1 VAIIVHWRNEEVPV
15 RRHQKRETSTV
26 IGPEKHGASTPRN
39 ETSLSADVKD
49 SGSFIGE
56 RIQIDET
63 HEAEIFGPDHQI
75 VTGLIELEIQQL
87 IDLGDNEPDARAW
100 LIDRTDTIWMA
111 LFAQGV
117 PHTAEHVEGL
127 IRLTG
132 VERSDR
138 MINDLA
144 YLANT
149 DTTKVKAAIA
159 NKLGIEH
166 LQQFVDLTTLDI
178 TPAGAPTKDA
188 RFANLFRLVTMVIF
202 VGVRCIQV
210 HNVTVGVALVHPRV
224 FKYLPLLG
232 FPVTDLDYGVMDYQL
247 SDSAKTP
254 MPTQAIA
261 VDFAASLKELT
272 HGSDFMQAA
281 GKVLERNGYA
291 LTR

>member
-1 VAIIVHWRNEEVPV
+1 VAITVGCRIDEVPAL
-15 RRHQKRETSTV
+15 RHQKRETSV
-26 IGPEKHGASTPRN
+26 VPLPAKREADTPPD
-39 ETSLSADVKD
+39 ETSLIADSKN

-56 RIQIDET
+56 RIQVDET
-63 HEAEIFGPDHQI
+63 HEAEVFGPDHQI
-75 VTGLIELEIQQL
+75 VAGLIELEIQQL

-111 LFAQGV
+111 LFAQGA

-149 DTTKVKAAIA
+149 DAATVKASIS
-159 NKLGIEH
+159 
-166 LQQFVDLTTLDI
+166 VDLTTLDI
-178 TPAGAPTKDA
+178 TPTGAPTKDA

-261 VDFAASLKELT
+261 VDFAVALKALT
-272 HGSDFMQAA
+272 DGSDFMRAA
-281 GKVLERNGYA
+281 GKVLERNGYS
-291 LTR
+291 LTHDPVRR